1 MNTDLVTMIGNV
13 SRSFS
18 SIKSLVVGLAY
29 LLGLLFFMISV
40 QKFKQ
45 IAEQRAGSSS
55 HESMFVPTAYLL
67 GGAALIFL
75 PSMTSTLANSVFGV
89 SNILQY
95 ATYNP
100 YDVVSSMIFIIR
112 VVGVIWFVRG
122 CVLMVHASE
131 PGVQHGKKG
140 LMFLMAGIL
149 AMNFESTT
157 AWLNW
162 VASEAMTYS
171 SQSSSNSD
179 T

>member
-1 MNTDLVTMIGNV
+1 MNTDLITMIGNV

-29 LLGLLFFMISV
+29 LLGLLFFTIAI

-55 HESMFVPTAYLL
+55 RESMFVPTAYLL

-95 ATYNP
+95 TAYNP

-149 AMNFESTT
+149 AINFESTT

-162 VASEAMTYS
+162 VASEAITYS
-171 SQSSSNSD
+171 S
-179 T
+179 